1 MAKRGKSTKRAAPLS
16 TAAPSNP
23 PRRQVPRAWI
33 WLLLVGVGAVVAVIL
48 AIGPI
53 GSSEEDPLPIYG
65 YEVVNSYPHDP
76 GAYSQGLAY
85 VDGQLYEGTG
95 RQGSSSLRR
104 VDLETGDVL
113 ERVPLD
119 RKYFGEGIT
128 VWQDQV
134 IQLTWKGRVGF
145 VYDRASFRELQTFRY
160 TGEGWGLTHDGKN
173 LIMSDGTSTLRF
185 LDPQDHRVVKR
196 LVVRSNESEVRH
208 LNELEYIQG
217 EIWAN
222 VWYKDYIV
230 RISPETGEVLGRIN
244 LSGLLPASQRPSRD
258 AVLNGIAYDTEND
271 RIFVTGKNWPRLFEI
286 RVKPTRSPR

>member
-1 MAKRGKSTKRAAPLS
+1 MAKRVKSTKRTALQS
-16 TAAPSNP
+16 TPSP
-23 PRRQVPRAWI
+23 SIPHRRQVRRAWV
-33 WLLLVGVGAVVAVIL
+33 WLLVVGVGAVGVAIL
-48 AIGPI
+48 LIGPNR
-53 GSSEEDPLPIYG
+53 SSGEDVVPIYT

-76 GAYSQGLAY
+76 AAYTQGLAY

-95 RQGSSSLRR
+95 QQGMSSLRR
-104 VDLETGDVL
+104 VDLETGTVSA
-113 ERVPLD
+113 RVPLD

-145 VYDRASFRELQTFRY
+145 VYDRSSFRELQTFRY

-173 LIMSDGTSTLRF
+173 LIMSDGTSTLRY
-185 LDPQDHRVVKR
+185 LDPQDYRVVKQ

-208 LNELEYIQG
+208 LNELEYIRG

-230 RISPETGEVLGRIN
+230 RISPKTGEVLGRIN
-244 LSGLLPASQRPSRD
+244 LSGLLPASQRSSRD
-258 AVLNGIAYDTEND
+258 AVLNGIAYDAKND

-286 RVKPTRSPR
+286 RVKPAPSPS